1 MVDENIKVK
10 QMREIKRFKN
20 VWEKKKWEVPLGNR
34 ILSLSLSLS
43 LSSDYLNVKIFAD
56 SHVTVN
62 SNSNNGNNSNKNG
75 NNITHDNVCIII
87 TVATKQYL
95 HYSLPLSLSHAHHPP
110 IEKIKRFFLVSLQ
123 KQWTYSF
130 ICLLS
135 IKPV

>member
-1 MVDENIKVK
+1 MVDDNTKVK
-10 QMREIKRFKN
+10 RMREIKRFKN
-20 VWEKKKWEVPLGNR
+20 VREKKKWEVPLGNR
-34 ILSLSLSLS
+34 ILSLSLS

-62 SNSNNGNNSNKNG
+62 SNSNNGNNSNKNS
-75 NNITHDNVCIII
+75 NNINHDNVCIII

-95 HYSLPLSLSHAHHPP
+95 LYSLPLSLSHAHHPP